1 MARIF
6 PASTEEGS
14 VTAFMIAAVLL
25 TIALLGLWEAGV
37 ERSERQTAILEK
49 ALVAEQAEDGR

>member
-1 MARIF
+1 
-6 PASTEEGS
+6 
-14 VTAFMIAAVLL
+14 MIAAVLL

-37 ERSERQTAILEK
+37 GRSERQTAILEK